1 MSSPNR
7 EHKLAHKLI
16 LSAIAAFLVST
27 ALFLIL
33 QSITGRLIYSYCA
46 KPEVISAHLEKK
58 ADSLQRYIRSSNIA
72 FSEIYM
78 LDHWLEKE
86 DLTKVAVYRDNV
98 LLYGSS
104 MAFPEF
110 SLPDQEQND
119 ASPWHSGYTLTFRDG
134 EATALINDLF
144 EHRYKDYATY
154 LNLLAFFLCF
164 IAIMI
169 LFIRKKVCYINTLE
183 QEIRVLEGGDL
194 HYAISVK
201 GNDEL
206 ASLAQ
211 EIDEMRKAFI
221 AREQYA
227 QRMQA
232 ASNKLATGIS
242 HDLRTPLTALIGYL
256 EVMEGEETPASQSPF
271 LPKCKNRALQ
281 IKSLISNLF
290 EYFFVTMSGDEQ
302 LALISCP
309 VKDALE
315 EIIQEH
321 VFLMAQSG
329 FTVTDDIK
337 LPAAT
342 MQIDHGMVQRIFD
355 NLLSN
360 IQRYADPAYP
370 VRLGIVAD
378 PQALILTIQNHV
390 LSPSELSQST
400 GLGLK
405 VCDKIMS
412 LHRARFLYRRQGDTY
427 TVELHFP
434 YTSA

>member
-1 MSSPNR
+1 MSNLNQ

-16 LSAIAAFLVST
+16 LSAVAAFVVSA
-27 ALFLIL
+27 ALFLLL
-33 QSITGRLIYSYCA
+33 QNTASRLIEHYCA
-46 KPEVISAHLEKK
+46 KPEVVSAHLEKK
-58 ADSLQRYIRSSNIA
+58 ADSLRQYIRGNGMALSQI
-72 FSEIYM
+72 EM
-78 LDHWLEKE
+78 LDGWLDKE
-86 DLTKVAVYRDNV
+86 ELTELAVYRGNR
-98 LLYGSS
+98 LIYHSS
-104 MAFPEF
+104 GTF
-110 SLPDQEQND
+110 SAL
-119 ASPWHSGYTLTFRDG
+119 SPRNEVQQWYNGYTLTFRDG

-164 IAIMI
+164 ITIMI
-169 LFIRKKVCYINTLE
+169 LFIRRKVSYINTLE

-194 HYAISVK
+194 NYAISVK

-206 ASLAQ
+206 AALAQ

-227 QRMQA
+227 QRMRA
-232 ASNKLATGIS
+232 ASNKLVTGIS

-256 EVMEGEETPASQSPF
+256 EVMEGEEIPAGQSPF

-281 IKSLISNLF
+281 LKSLISNLF

-309 VKDALE
+309 AKDALD
-315 EIIQEH
+315 EIIKEH
-321 VFLMAQSG
+321 VFLMTQSG
-329 FTVTDDIK
+329 FTVTDDIR
-337 LPAAT
+337 LPAGT

-370 VRLGIVAD
+370 VRLEVVIN
-378 PQALILTIQNHV
+378 PQELIMKIQNHV
-390 LSPSELSQST
+390 LRCSELSQST

-405 VCDKIMS
+405 VCDKIMT
-412 LHRARFLYRRQGDTY
+412 LHRGRFLYKQQGDTY

-434 YTSA
+434 YV

>member
-1 MSSPNR
+1 MSSINQ

-33 QSITGRLIYSYCA
+33 QSTTGRLIYSYCA
-46 KPEVISAHLEKK
+46 KPEVVSAHLEKK
-58 ADSLQRYIRSSNIA
+58 ADSLRQYIRSNDIA
-72 FSEIYM
+72 LSEIDM
-78 LDHWLEKE
+78 LDSWLEKE

-98 LLYGSS
+98 LLYTSS
-104 MAFPEF
+104 RTFPEL
-110 SLPDQEQND
+110 SSRNAAQNH
-119 ASPWHSGYTLTFRDG
+119 ALAWNNGYTLTFRDG

-169 LFIRKKVCYINTLE
+169 LFIRKKVSYINTLE

-227 QRMQA
+227 ERMRA
-232 ASNKLATGIS
+232 ASNKLVTGIS

-256 EVMEGEETPASQSPF
+256 EVMEGEETPAGQSPF

-290 EYFFVTMSGDEQ
+290 EYFFVTMNGDEQ
-302 LALISCP
+302 LELTSCP
-309 VKDALE
+309 IKHALD
-315 EIIQEH
+315 EIIKEY

-329 FTVTDDIK
+329 FAVTDDIK
-337 LPAAT
+337 LPVGT
-342 MQIDHGMVQRIFD
+342 VQIDHGMVQRIFD

-360 IQRYADPAYP
+360 IQRYADPTYP
-370 VRLGIVAD
+370 VRLGLMIN
-378 PQALILTIQNHV
+378 PQELILTIQNHV
-390 LSPSELSQST
+390 LSLSETSQST

-412 LHRARFLYRRQGDTY
+412 LHRGRFLYRQQGSTY

>member
-1 MSSPNR
+1 MSNLNQ
-7 EHKLAHKLI
+7 EYKLAHKLI
-16 LSAIAAFLVST
+16 LSAVAAFVVSA
-27 ALFLIL
+27 ALFLLL
-33 QSITGRLIYSYCA
+33 QNTASRLIERYCG
-46 KPEVISAHLEKK
+46 KPEVVSAHLEKK
-58 ADSLQRYIRSSNIA
+58 ADSLRQYIRGNGMALSQI
-72 FSEIYM
+72 EM
-78 LDHWLEKE
+78 LDGWLDKE
-86 DLTKVAVYRDNV
+86 ELTELAVYRGNR
-98 LLYGSS
+98 LIYHSS
-104 MAFPEF
+104 GTF
-110 SLPDQEQND
+110 SAL
-119 ASPWHSGYTLTFRDG
+119 SPRNEVQQWHNGYTLTFRDG

-164 IAIMI
+164 ITIMI
-169 LFIRKKVCYINTLE
+169 LFIRRKVSYINTLE

-194 HYAISVK
+194 NYAISVK

-206 ASLAQ
+206 AALAQ

-227 QRMQA
+227 QRMRA
-232 ASNKLATGIS
+232 ASNKLVTGIS

-256 EVMEGEETPASQSPF
+256 EVMEGEEIPAGQSPF

-281 IKSLISNLF
+281 LKSLISNLF

-309 VKDALE
+309 AKDALE
-315 EIIQEH
+315 EIIKEH

-337 LPAAT
+337 LPAGT

-370 VRLGIVAD
+370 IRLGIVAD

-390 LSPSELSQST
+390 LRSFELSQST

-412 LHRARFLYRRQGDTY
+412 LHRGCFLHRQQGDTY